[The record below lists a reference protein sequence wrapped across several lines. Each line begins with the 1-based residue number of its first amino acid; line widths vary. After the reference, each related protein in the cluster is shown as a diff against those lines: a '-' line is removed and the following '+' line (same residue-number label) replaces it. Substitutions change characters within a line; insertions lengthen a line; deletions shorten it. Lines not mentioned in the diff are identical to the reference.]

1 MPRMVITLPHDGT
14 VLVLKGARHR
24 GHAER
29 IRRHQESDD
38 QKLSVPEDAFRSHKA
53 GFPSGAELC
62 GSGNVPQY
70 Q

>member
-1 MPRMVITLPHDGT
+1 MVITLPHDGT
-14 VLVLKGARHR
+14 VLALKGARRR

-38 QKLSVPEDAFRSHKA
+38 QKLSVPEDASKSHSA
-53 GFPSGAELC
+53 GFPSGAELR
-62 GSGNVPQY
+62 GSRNVPHY

>member
-1 MPRMVITLPHDGT
+1 MVITLPHDGT
-14 VLVLKGARHR
+14 AWNGAPRR

-38 QKLSVPEDAFRSHKA
+38 QKLSVPEDASKYHSA

-62 GSGNVPQY
+62 ASGNVPQY